1 MAMKLTADE
10 RKIDNMLRS
19 INQHLKDV
27 FSIFGG
33 KSVEY
38 EEAQKDV
45 FTKLSTLTQIKK
57 PEYDDNNVMTK
68 PMQISRSRNAIAEIK
83 LKEMENTVK
92 DVREEQKKTGSAKM
106 QAQKYIKKLQEKN
119 IAPTTQNI
127 RVYAKKLH
135 SQEFNNTYKAIMES
149 EKIPEFE
156 KNTFISLCKKI
167 NVNDYSYLQ
176 YVTDYGNNLL
186 DKYENIYQQNLGDK
200 DDTDENARDFDI
212 NQLQ

>member
-1 MAMKLTADE
+1 MKLTADE

-19 INQHLKDV
+19 INKHLNDV
-27 FSIFGG
+27 FTIFGG
-33 KSVEY
+33 NSVEY

-57 PEYDDNNVMTK
+57 PEYDENNKMTK

-106 QAQKYIKKLQEKN
+106 QAQKYIKKMQAQN
-119 IAPTTQNI
+119 IAPTIQNI

-135 SQEFNNTYKAIMES
+135 RQEFADMYNAVTNS
-149 EKIPEFE
+149 ENIPEFE
-156 KNTFISLCKKI
+156 QNAFIALCKKI
-167 NVNDYSYLQ
+167 NVNDYGYLSY
-176 YVTDYGNNLL
+176 VEEYGKNLL